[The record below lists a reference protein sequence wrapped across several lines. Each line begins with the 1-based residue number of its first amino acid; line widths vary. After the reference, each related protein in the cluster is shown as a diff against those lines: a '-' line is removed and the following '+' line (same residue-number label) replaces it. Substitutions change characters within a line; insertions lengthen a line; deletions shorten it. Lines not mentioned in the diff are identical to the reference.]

1 MKAAVEKM
9 KAAQH
14 ETWREKQVTRRL
26 LQEKDDEVLGL
37 LAISQQEMDL
47 SIAEAEINFKAQAT
61 EADRCRDQLL
71 QERQHFWK
79 KALKSREI
87 QAAKLGRDQK
97 EFAAMKDHLQ
107 TKHRK
112 EIAQLNADIEE
123 RENMQTKCRS
133 AAQKEKEKRRAT
145 EQCLVE
151 QRKKMKLMKLRVE
164 DTEHELQVCDESC
177 VAMHTNPH
185 AYSSRGMEPTFF
197 SQLHRW
203 LRFLQR

>member
-1 MKAAVEKM
+1 VNIAVEKMKAAVEKM

-14 ETWREKQVTRRL
+14 ETWREKQVTSRL

-97 EFAAMKDHLQ
+97 
-107 TKHRK
+107 
-112 EIAQLNADIEE
+112 
-123 RENMQTKCRS
+123 
-133 AAQKEKEKRRAT
+133 
-145 EQCLVE
+145 
-151 QRKKMKLMKLRVE
+151 
-164 DTEHELQVCDESC
+164 
-177 VAMHTNPH
+177 
-185 AYSSRGMEPTFF
+185 
-197 SQLHRW
+197 
-203 LRFLQR
+203 